1 MATRTHMRRCA
12 GCPKMI
18 VVPVRGG
25 RRYCADC
32 AEVAR
37 VARRAQVRE
46 GQDAREQSR
55 ANARRVVH
63 EELSIFDRER
73 IILGWLREG

>member
-1 MATRTHMRRCA
+1 M
-12 GCPKMI
+12 
-18 VVPVRGG
+18 VPVRGG

-37 VARRAQVRE
+37 LARIAEVRAGMDEREASRAQ
-46 GQDAREQSR
+46 ARM
-55 ANARRVVH
+55 VVH

>member
-1 MATRTHMRRCA
+1 
-12 GCPKMI
+12 MI

-25 RRYCADC
+25 RRYCVGC

-37 VARRAQVRE
+37 VARLESVRE
-46 GQDAREQSR
+46 GQDARAQSR
-55 ANARRVVH
+55 AQARRVVH